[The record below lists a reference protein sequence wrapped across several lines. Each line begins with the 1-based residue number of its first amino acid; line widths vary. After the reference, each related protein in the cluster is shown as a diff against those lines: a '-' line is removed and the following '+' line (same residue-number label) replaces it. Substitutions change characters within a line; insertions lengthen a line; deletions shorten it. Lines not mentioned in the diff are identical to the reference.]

1 MGGDLLTESLALYD
15 ACRWEEAG
23 AVLVA
28 LLAEQPGNV
37 TAWYRLGNV
46 RGEQGRDKEA
56 IDCFARA
63 VALDPAHAKSW
74 NNLGTANQRLGHGD
88 EALSAYR
95 TALDRDPELF
105 EPYLNLGRLYGDRG
119 DLAAAAGYLSA
130 GLDHHPAHPMLV
142 HLLAAARGR
151 NTERAPR
158 DHIVA
163 YFDDFADKFDHTL
176 VNTLEYRIPAAL
188 AELLHPLLRA
198 PARVLDLGCGTGLM
212 GAAIAK
218 PGLDIV
224 GVDLSPRMLELAQ
237 ARRIYSKLILAEASE
252 ALAQSGAGAF
262 RAVLAA
268 DVFIYIGELEEI
280 FRGVARALEPQGLFA
295 FSVEALPE
303 GGGYRLQPS
312 GRYAHSL
319 DYLRRLAAGSGLR
332 VRETRAVEIRREAG
346 GFAGG
351 HLLLLERL

>member
-1 MGGDLLTESLALYD
+1 MGNDLLTESLALYD
-15 ACRWEEAG
+15 DGRWKEAG
-23 AVLVA
+23 VALVA

-37 TAWYRLGNV
+37 SAWYRLGNV
-46 RGEQGRDKEA
+46 RGEQGRDSEA
-56 IDCFARA
+56 VDCFKHA
-63 VALDPAHAKSW
+63 VELDPAHAKSW

-88 EALSAYR
+88 EALTAYR
-95 TALDRDPELF
+95 TAIDRDPELF

-158 DHIVA
+158 DHVVA
-163 YFDDFADKFDHTL
+163 YFDGFAVKFDHYL
-176 VNTLEYRIPAAL
+176 VDTLEYRIPSAL
-188 AELLHPLLRA
+188 AELLHPVLRA
-198 PARVLDLGCGTGLM
+198 PAQVLDLGCGTGLM
-212 GAAIAK
+212 GAAIAR
-218 PGLDIV
+218 PGLDLV
-224 GVDLSPRMLELAQ
+224 GVDLSPRMLELAE
-237 ARRIYSKLILAEASE
+237 ARGIYSKLILAEASE
-252 ALAQSGAGAF
+252 ALAQSSAGAY

-268 DVFIYIGELEEI
+268 DVFIYIGELAEI
-280 FRGVARALEPQGLFA
+280 FHGVARALEPGGLFA

-303 GGGYRLQPS
+303 GGDYRLQPS

-319 DYLRRLAAGSGLR
+319 DYLRRLAAGAGLKER
-332 VRETRAVEIRREAG
+332 ATRAVQIRRETD
-346 GFAGG
+346 GFASG